1 MDSYFTTTKV
11 NCGTDVA
18 VKLKLMVMLIREIM
32 MAAIKLK
39 AMMEKVVAKKKGGSS
54 AVYLLEM
61 PNLL

>member
-1 MDSYFTTTKV
+1 M
-11 NCGTDVA
+11 A
-18 VKLKLMVMLIREIM
+18 MKLKLMVMLMREIM

-39 AMMEKVVAKKKGGSS
+39 AMMEKVVAKKGGSS